1 MGSFFVGVQTHT
13 KDVFCTPLK
22 NTSSPSVI
30 AAIALMLKVGK
41 RTTHTTRRQRRQRFY
56 KHNIKYL
63 FRPGLLP
70 AQRISFLMGNL
81 R

>member
-41 RTTHTTRRQRRQRFY
+41 RTTHNATTILQTQY
-56 KHNIKYL
+56 KI
-63 FRPGLLP
+63 FV
-70 AQRISFLMGNL
+70 
-81 R
+81 

>member
-41 RTTHTTRRQRRQRFY
+41 RTTHTQRDDDFT
-56 KHNIKYL
+56 NTL
-63 FRPGLLP
+63 
-70 AQRISFLMGNL
+70 
-81 R
+81 

>member
-41 RTTHTTRRQRRQRFY
+41 CTTHTTRQRFY